1 MKNKL
6 CVQLSEQNEHLSI
19 GYIEVYSMFF
29 SLNQVYSYQVGHY
42 KYNFKLVTVEK
53 LKLWDFPCEFHVKV
67 PNALAWTTSISFQ
80 ENVLAGNETD
90 QIQFKPNFED
100 ESSVSV
106 CAR

>member
-29 SLNQVYSYQVGHY
+29 SLNQVYSYQVGQY

-53 LKLWDFPCEFHVKV
+53 LKL
-67 PNALAWTTSISFQ
+67 
-80 ENVLAGNETD
+80 
-90 QIQFKPNFED
+90 
-100 ESSVSV
+100 
-106 CAR
+106 